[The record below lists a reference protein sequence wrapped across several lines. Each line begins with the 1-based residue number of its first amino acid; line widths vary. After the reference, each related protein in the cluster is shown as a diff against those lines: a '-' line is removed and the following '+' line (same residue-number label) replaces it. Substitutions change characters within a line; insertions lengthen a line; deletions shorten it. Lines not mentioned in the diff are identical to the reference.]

1 MKRLYL
7 VVVECT
13 DINVNISV
21 YIHIYTKEIL
31 LLGIL
36 AILKVGLKYEINMQ
50 TIQKVILIVKVQAIQ
65 KYI

>member
-1 MKRLYL
+1 M
-7 VVVECT
+7 
-13 DINVNISV
+13 
-21 YIHIYTKEIL
+21 HIYTKEIL

-50 TIQKVILIVKVQAIQ
+50 TIQKGILIVKVQAIQ